1 MANVLAIDGGGIRGI
16 IPALVLADL
25 ERRSGRRIAEL
36 FQLIAGTSTG
46 GLLALALT
54 RPDPSPA
61 AELVDLYVD
70 EGTRIFSRSLKRKI
84 LSLGGLL
91 DERYPLGPLERV
103 LAEQLG
109 DARLADALCDVL
121 VTAYALEERRPYLF
135 KSAAAR
141 VDAARDVPMA
151 LAGLATSAAP
161 TYFEPVRVGG
171 LALIDG
177 GVYAANPAMSAYAE
191 VRRHRPGEDVLLVSL
206 GTGELTDPIRYEDA
220 RDWGR
225 LEWVRPL
232 IDVIFDGVSDT
243 VDYELRQLLPA
254 DDYLRFQTRLEQAS
268 GELDDASTGNIRAL
282 VREGE
287 RLVAARAA
295 DLDALAQ
302 RLAV

>member
-25 ERRSGRRIAEL
+25 ERRTGRRVAEL

-54 RPDPSPA
+54 RPDARPA

-70 EGTRIFSRSLKRKI
+70 EGPRIFSRSLKRKI

-103 LAEQLG
+103 LADQLG
-109 DARLADALCDVL
+109 DARLADASCDVL

-254 DDYLRFQTRLEQAS
+254 DRYLRFQTRLEQAG
-268 GELDDASTGNIRAL
+268 GELDDASAGNIRAL